1 MDTKTALTILFA
13 VLLVLGAGVYIA
25 YRLGYIRLSLAG
37 SVVVGNSTSVSDT
50 GSSSSNSSSA
60 VVDAV
65 NNSFMPRL
73 NTTFSGFVEAF
84 RGFVSGIA
92 RNITTGNRLDVIINA
107 SVYAII
113 FIVVGILAEMLV
125 KVVKFVCYGLA
136 AISIIVALLA
146 LFGII

>member
-65 NNSFMPRL
+65 NNSFMSRL

-125 KVVKFVCYGLA
+125 KVVKFICYGLA

>member
-50 GSSSSNSSSA
+50 GSSSSNSSST

-125 KVVKFVCYGLA
+125 KVVKFICYGLA

>member
-65 NNSFMPRL
+65 NNSFMSRL

-113 FIVVGILAEMLV
+113 FIVVGMLAEMLV
-125 KVVKFVCYGLA
+125 KVVKFICYGLA

>member
-125 KVVKFVCYGLA
+125 KVVKFICYGLA

>member
-65 NNSFMPRL
+65 NNIFMSRL

-113 FIVVGILAEMLV
+113 FIVVGMLAEMLV
-125 KVVKFVCYGLA
+125 KVVKFICYGLA

>member
-65 NNSFMPRL
+65 NNIFMSRL

-125 KVVKFVCYGLA
+125 KVVKFICYGLA